1 MQWLIL
7 LAVSVG
13 CAVLGRYLKPADEVY
28 ALALY
33 ATSILSAL
41 WGFAVTPAPVQ
52 LVLTILI
59 LGWLQVIPRST

>member
-28 ALALY
+28 ALALHLKC
-33 ATSILSAL
+33 SVGLCGAL
-41 WGFAVTPAPVQ
+41 W
-52 LVLTILI
+52 
-59 LGWLQVIPRST
+59 